1 MTELNTGTDK
11 LLGRVHGPVAVL
23 SFNRPESRNAL
34 SDEIY
39 DGFNTAL
46 PQVAQRDDIRVLM
59 VTGEGG
65 AFCSGGDVKG
75 FKASHAGEGESM
87 TPEESLDRLRR
98 NQMWISGAFR
108 KLPKPVVAA
117 IPGPA
122 AGAGFSIALAA
133 EFRVATESAIF
144 VSAFSTIGASG
155 DFGSS
160 WFLPRLIGEAKAKE
174 FMFLSPRV
182 SASEALGLGL
192 INRMFADA
200 EFDDA
205 AMAFCDELAARSP
218 IAMRMQKENIQRSF
232 DADVAT
238 ALDAEAAAMVR
249 AMSTADH
256 REAVAAFFDKR
267 TPNYIGR

>member
-1 MTELNTGTDK
+1 MTELHTGTDK
-11 LLGRVHGPVAVL
+11 LLGRIRGNVAIL

-39 DGFNTAL
+39 NGFNTAL
-46 PQVAQRDDIRVLM
+46 PQVAENNDIRVLM

-75 FKASHAGEGESM
+75 FRASHAGEGQPV
-87 TPEESLDRLRR
+87 TPEQSLDRLRQI
-98 NQMWISGAFR
+98 QMWVSGAFR

-122 AGAGFSIALAA
+122 AGAGLSIALAA
-133 EFRVATESAIF
+133 DFRVAKESAIF

-182 SASEALGLGL
+182 TAAEALNLGL
-192 INRMFADA
+192 INRMFPDADF
-200 EFDDA
+200 EDA
-205 AMAFCDELAARSP
+205 SLAFCDELAARSP

-232 DADVAT
+232 DADLAT
-238 ALDAEAAAMVR
+238 GLEAEATAMVR
-249 AMSTADH
+249 TMSTADH

-267 TPNYIGR
+267 TPDYTGR

>member
-75 FKASHAGEGESM
+75 FRASHAGEGESM
-87 TPEESLDRLRR
+87 THEESLDRLRR

-117 IPGPA
+117 IPGLPQVQ
-122 AGAGFSIALAA
+122 GSRSPLPQISGSQQK
-133 EFRVATESAIF
+133 AIF

-182 SASEALGLGL
+182 SASEALNLGL

-200 EFDDA
+200 EFNDA

-232 DADVAT
+232 NADVAT
-238 ALDAEAAAMVR
+238 ALDAEATAMMR

-267 TPNYIGR
+267 TPNFIGR

>member
-1 MTELNTGTDK
+1 MTELHTGTDQ
-11 LLGRVHGPVAVL
+11 LLGRIHGNVAVL

-39 DGFNTAL
+39 NGFNTAL
-46 PQVAQRDDIRVLM
+46 PEVAENNDIRVLM

-65 AFCSGGDVKG
+65 AFCSGGDVNG
-75 FKASHAGEGESM
+75 FRASHAGEGQPV
-87 TPEESLDRLRR
+87 TPEESLDRLRQI
-98 NQMWISGAFR
+98 QMWVSGAFR

-122 AGAGFSIALAA
+122 AGAGLSIALAA
-133 EFRVATESAIF
+133 DFRVAKESAIF

-160 WFLPRLIGEAKAKE
+160 WFLPRLLGEAKAKE

-182 SASEALGLGL
+182 TAAEALNLGL
-192 INRMFADA
+192 INRMFPDA
-200 EFDDA
+200 EFENA
-205 AMAFCDELAARSP
+205 SLAFCDELAARSP

-232 DADVAT
+232 DADLAT
-238 ALDAEAAAMVR
+238 GLEAEATAMVR
-249 AMSTADH
+249 TMSTADH

-267 TPNYIGR
+267 TPDYTGR

>member
-1 MTELNTGTDK
+1 MTELHTGTDK

-75 FKASHAGEGESM
+75 FRASHAGEGESM

-133 EFRVATESAIF
+133 DFRVATESAIF

-174 FMFLSPRV
+174 FMFLRLGSLRV
-182 SASEALGLGL
+182 RLSTLVSLTACLLMPSLMTLQWLSATNLQHAH
-192 INRMFADA
+192 
-200 EFDDA
+200 
-205 AMAFCDELAARSP
+205 RSLCACRRKISSVHSMP
-218 IAMRMQKENIQRSF
+218 M
-232 DADVAT
+232 
-238 ALDAEAAAMVR
+238 LLPH
-249 AMSTADH
+249 STP
-256 REAVAAFFDKR
+256 KQ
-267 TPNYIGR
+267 PPW